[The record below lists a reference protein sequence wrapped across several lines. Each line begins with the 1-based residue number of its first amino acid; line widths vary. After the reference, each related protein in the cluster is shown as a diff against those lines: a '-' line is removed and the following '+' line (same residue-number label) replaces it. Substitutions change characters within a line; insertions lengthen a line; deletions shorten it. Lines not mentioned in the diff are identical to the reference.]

1 MGNGMALDGMTS
13 PNERNVLT
21 FSRRREAGHGFS
33 VSERGGLKL
42 LDPAA
47 PLKLLDPAAPTSNS
61 GDATLLA
68 VSLLQC
74 ISSVQVLAQL
84 IEGLVPRHQRRL
96 VPVYGVSCCCLETRP
111 GSAWLMATCELA
123 YRSHIVAHLEDTFLA
138 FPRRLVITGF
148 GEYPQIKSGPGSD
161 DCAPLL

>member
-33 VSERGGLKL
+33 VSERVGLKL

-96 VPVYGVSCCCLETRP
+96 VRSCCCLVTDPPRV
-111 GSAWLMATCELA
+111 GLA
-123 YRSHIVAHLEDTFLA
+123 YGDGRANWRIGHT
-138 FPRRLVITGF
+138 
-148 GEYPQIKSGPGSD
+148 Q
-161 DCAPLL
+161 